1 MTEAQPRAHII
12 SGQRSQPTSAVLQ
25 PADVSL
31 DPAQAALNAL
41 ARAGLRAAE
50 DAKRTNTQ
58 MVVAENGQVVHV
70 NPQEYL
76 RLRAEQVALQ
86 HSNDGA

>member
-1 MTEAQPRAHII
+1 M
-12 SGQRSQPTSAVLQ
+12 SAVLQ
-25 PADVSL
+25 PTDFSL

-50 DAKRTNTQ
+50 DAKRANTQ

-70 NPQEYL
+70 NPLEYL

-86 HSNDGA
+86 HSNERA

>member
-1 MTEAQPRAHII
+1 MSTVAN
-12 SGQRSQPTSAVLQ
+12 
-25 PADVSL
+25 PAEFSL
-31 DPAQAALNAL
+31 DPAQAALDAL

-70 NPQEYL
+70 SPQEYL
-76 RLRAEQVALQ
+76 RMRAEQTALKYP
-86 HSNDGA
+86 NDGA

>member
-1 MTEAQPRAHII
+1 M
-12 SGQRSQPTSAVLQ
+12 SAVLQ
-25 PADVSL
+25 PTNITP

-70 NPQEYL
+70 SPQEYL
-76 RLRAEQVALQ
+76 RMRAEQVALQ
-86 HSNDGA
+86 QSNDGA

>member
-1 MTEAQPRAHII
+1 M
-12 SGQRSQPTSAVLQ
+12 SAVLNQ
-25 PADVSL
+25 TNFAL

-50 DAKRTNTQ
+50 DAQRANTH

-70 NPQEYL
+70 SPQEYL
-76 RLRAEQVALQ
+76 RMRAEQHLPQTAK
-86 HSNDGA
+86 DGN